1 MADEA
6 TKSRHPVG
14 RDVEAVVVGNTLE
27 LFERW
32 QLDWHADLPVASGAL
47 GCAVAMQR
55 AFAERTDGSDEP
67 IRVRIGLNA
76 GEPVAEDE
84 DLFGT
89 AVLAHEGQPLEPD
102 TLQVEVECGFVRQP
116 RSEGGQAA
124 PSEEV
129 AQRADVLRRA
139 GETMDQQTADVA
151 AFEEEGAGSRHYT
164 HASLP
169 CDPVVYARE
178 FPCALRTPR
187 IDDAYA
193 NAPSAPRQPRAIEP
207 CLVSAQLDCATGR
220 CRPERRR
227 RC

>member
-1 MADEA
+1 MA
-6 TKSRHPVG
+6 VG
-14 RDVEAVVVGNTLE
+14 LACRSPGGQRGVVGG
-27 LFERW
+27 
-32 QLDWHADLPVASGAL
+32 SG
-47 GCAVAMQR
+47 GR
-55 AFAERTDGSDEP
+55 
-67 IRVRIGLNA
+67 
-76 GEPVAEDE
+76 EDA
-84 DLFGT
+84 T
-89 AVLAHEGQPLEPD
+89 VLAHEGQPLETD

-116 RSEGGQAA
+116 WSEDGQAA

-193 NAPSAPRQPRAIEP
+193 NAPSPPRQPRAIEP
-207 CLVSAQLDCATGR
+207 CVARARLDCTTGL
-220 CRPERRR
+220 CRPETRGRGA
-227 RC
+227 RCGLPPVRCRFQQRLILMALSA